1 MQKFSCGCLR
11 IQYLGAPFIS
21 FEINA
26 DEANIGTSEVISE
39 NIIKKNITCYILLK
53 RSFDVR
59 Y

>member
-1 MQKFSCGCLR
+1 LR